1 MDGGTVRRA
10 ARGTAAP
17 TIGRTSTSP
26 ARHLVEEAAAIEAE
40 TPAAGPGCRDLSD
53 LAGLDPA
60 DRAALAAAVDR
71 LRGLREVFAD
81 RVCALLRRH
90 VPGYAV
96 LGPEDIRFSARRFMD
111 IVLTELS
118 ALRVPGPALRG
129 ALADYASERAA
140 RGVPPDVLAL
150 AYQWGSRAML
160 ALMDEVGAAVGL
172 PPAVLL
178 AAHDGTWQFTHE
190 AAGIFSRVQRDL
202 ALERV
207 QFDAERRAAF
217 AAGVLAG
224 TLPAE
229 HIGDD
234 ARLFGLVPQARH
246 VALAARAADDADAEA
261 LRLAVAGALRLPADR
276 LLLARVGTVLGFIA
290 PRAPDSVAGHLVAAG
305 PALPLDRLGTGFGE
319 AVLALETAR
328 QFAMS
333 GVVRLS
339 GLGPR
344 PLVLADPLTA
354 DSLSARHLSA
364 LDGAGRSSDEI
375 ERTTRVYLECDQDVR
390 EVARRLAVHP
400 NTVRYRVSRFQELTD
415 LNLRRTE
422 DLVTSWWLLNRRRA

>member
-1 MDGGTVRRA
+1 M
-10 ARGTAAP
+10 AR
-17 TIGRTSTSP
+17 STPPGSN
-26 ARHLVEEAAAIEAE
+26 LVEEVAVIETE
-40 TPAAGPGCRDLSD
+40 TPAVWPDRRGLPD
-53 LAGLDPA
+53 LAGLGPS
-60 DRAALAAAVDR
+60 DRAALAAAADR
-71 LRGLREVFAD
+71 LRGLRDVFAD
-81 RVCALLRRH
+81 RVLALLRRH
-90 VPGYAV
+90 VPGYAM
-96 LGPEDIRFSARRFMD
+96 LGPEDIRSSARRFLD
-111 IVLTELS
+111 LVLAELT
-118 ALRVPGPALRG
+118 ALRVPDAALRE
-129 ALADYASERAA
+129 ALADFARERAA
-140 RGVPPDVLAL
+140 RGVPAEVLTL
-150 AYQWGSRAML
+150 GYQWGSRAML
-160 ALMDEVGAAVGL
+160 ALMDQAGAAVGL
-172 PPAVLL
+172 RPALLL
-178 AAHDGTWQFTHE
+178 AAHDSTWEFTHE
-190 AAGIFSRVQRDL
+190 AAEIFTRVQHDL

-217 AAGVLAG
+217 AAGVLGG

-229 HIGDD
+229 HIGHD

-246 VALAARAADDADAEA
+246 VALAARAANDADAEA

-276 LLLARVGTVLGFIA
+276 LLLAQVGTVLGFIA
-290 PRAPDSVAGHLVAAG
+290 PRAPDTVAGHLVAAG
-305 PALPLDRLGTGFGE
+305 PALPLDRLGAGFGE

-333 GVVRLS
+333 GVVRLA

-354 DSLSARHLSA
+354 DNLSARHLAA
-364 LDGAGRSSDEI
+364 LDAAGHSSNEI
-375 ERTTRVYLECDQDVR
+375 EHTTRVYLECDQDVR

>member
-1 MDGGTVRRA
+1 MN
-10 ARGTAAP
+10 
-17 TIGRTSTSP
+17 
-26 ARHLVEEAAAIEAE
+26 LVEEVVAIEAE
-40 TPAAGPGCRDLSD
+40 TPHTWPERRGLPD
-53 LAGLDPA
+53 LAGLDPPA
-60 DRAALAAAVDR
+60 RAAVAAAVER

-81 RVCALLRRH
+81 RVFTLLRRH

-96 LGPEDIRFSARRFMD
+96 LGPEDIRSSARRFMD
-111 IVLTELS
+111 VVLAELS
-118 ALRVPGPALRG
+118 ALRVPDAALRET
-129 ALADYASERAA
+129 LADFASERAA
-140 RGVPPDVLAL
+140 HGVPPDVLAL
-150 AYQWGSRAML
+150 GYQWGSRVML

-172 PPAVLL
+172 PPALLL
-178 AAHDGTWQFTHE
+178 AAHDSTWEFTHE
-190 AAGIFSRVQRDL
+190 AAEIFTRVQRDL

-217 AAGVLAG
+217 AAAVLGG

-229 HIGDD
+229 RIGHD

-246 VALAARAADDADAEA
+246 VALAARAANDADAEA
-261 LRLAVAGALRLPADR
+261 LRFAVAGALRLPADR
-276 LLLARVGTVLGFIA
+276 LLLAQVGTVLGFIA

-354 DSLSARHLSA
+354 DNLSARHLAA
-364 LDGAGRSSDEI
+364 LDGAGRSSNEI
-375 ERTTRVYLECDQDVR
+375 EHTTRVYLECDQDVR

-400 NTVRYRVSRFQELTD
+400 NTVRYRVGRFQELTD